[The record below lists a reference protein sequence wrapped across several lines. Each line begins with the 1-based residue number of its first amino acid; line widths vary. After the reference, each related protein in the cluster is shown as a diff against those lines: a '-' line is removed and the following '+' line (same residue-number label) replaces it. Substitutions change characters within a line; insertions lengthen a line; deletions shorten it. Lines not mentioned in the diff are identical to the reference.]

1 MPDNSSPQWR
11 MEVEALQSCNCDFG
25 CPCNFDAL
33 PTQGNCEGIIAFRVR
48 KGTFNETNIDSVKF
62 ALGVWWPKAIHDGD
76 GIAALYIDNDATDEQ
91 VKAIEE
97 ITSGKHGGAI
107 FAILPMTL
115 KKLYPTKRTKIEFF
129 YHEYDNWYN
138 IEGVGKSKSEHILN
152 PVTNDPLEGE
162 VYLPGGIAF
171 KRASVSSVDWEWKE
185 DDLSFKH
192 EKKNGHAS
200 VATFT
205 NEGCIA

>member
-11 MEVEALQSCNCDFG
+11 METESLQSCNCDYG
-25 CPCNFDAL
+25 CPCNFNGL
-33 PTQGNCEGIIAFRVR
+33 PTKGNCEGFIVFRVR
-48 KGTFNETNIDSVKF
+48 KGMFDATNIDNVKF
-62 ALGVWWPKAIHDGD
+62 ALGVWWPKAIHEGE
-76 GIAALYIDNDATDEQ
+76 GIAALYVDTDATPEQ

-115 KKLYPTKRTKIEFF
+115 KEVLPTKITKIDFH
-129 YHEYDNWYN
+129 YHPYDAWFNV
-138 IEGVGKSKSEHILN
+138 EGAGKVKSEHILN
-152 PVTNDPLEGE
+152 PVTEDQFEGE
-162 VYLPGGIAF
+162 VHLPGGISF
-171 KRASVSSVDWEWKE
+171 KRATVSSVNWDWNEG
-185 DDLSFKH
+185 DLSFRH

>member
-1 MPDNSSPQWR
+1 MSNNSSPQWR
-11 MEVEALQSCNCDFG
+11 MEVEGLQSCNCDYG

-33 PTQGNCEGIIAFRVR
+33 PTMGNCEGFITFRVR
-48 KGTFNETNIDSVKF
+48 KGTFDNTNIDNVKF
-62 ALGVWWPKAIHDGD
+62 ALGVWWPKAIHEGG
-76 GIAALYIDNDATDEQ
+76 GIAALYVDHDATSEQ

-107 FAILPMTL
+107 FAILPMTM
-115 KKLYPTKRTKIEFF
+115 KEMHATKRTKIDFH
-129 YHEYDNWYN
+129 YDEYDSWYN
-138 IEGVGKSKSEHILN
+138 VEGVGKSKSEHILN
-152 PVTNDPLEGE
+152 PVTNDPFEGE
-162 VYLPGGIAF
+162 VLLPGGIAF
-171 KRASVSSVDWEWKE
+171 KRASVSSVDWEWQ
-185 DDLSFKH
+185 DADLNFKH